1 MTPSRPRRC
10 PMRRRRWRT
19 SPARCSPRRSPSKS
33 TRRRPPRARPRSR
46 RCATIPSC
54 RPSRSTSAV
63 KSWNRGKR
71 NESEED
77 VAASA
82 TDAGADAAPHGR
94 AARGRER
101 WRRHGQGHHGRR
113 QEPPRHRHRKG
124 RRRSQRCRDAAGPRR
139 RRGQRGLAQGR
150 RSHAG
155 SARGDDRR
163 DEDSGTVLMT
173 APPLANLINELTKLP
188 GIGGKSASRLAY
200 HILKRPVAE
209 AEQLAS
215 AILEVKSKIFRC
227 STCNNMTDVDPCAI
241 CSDPRRDPS
250 LICVVEEAF
259 NIPTIEQTRDF
270 KGVFHV
276 LLGALSPLKGVG
288 PQDIDVAGLLK
299 RVQGGDVREVIIAT
313 NPNVEGE
320 ATALYIAQQL
330 RPLGVRTTRLA
341 FGLPVGG
348 DLEYADQV
356 TMAKA

>member
-1 MTPSRPRRC
+1 
-10 PMRRRRWRT
+10 
-19 SPARCSPRRSPSKS
+19 
-33 TRRRPPRARPRSR
+33 
-46 RCATIPSC
+46 
-54 RPSRSTSAV
+54 
-63 KSWNRGKR
+63 
-71 NESEED
+71 
-77 VAASA
+77 
-82 TDAGADAAPHGR
+82 
-94 AARGRER
+94 
-101 WRRHGQGHHGRR
+101 
-113 QEPPRHRHRKG
+113 
-124 RRRSQRCRDAAGPRR
+124 
-139 RRGQRGLAQGR
+139 
-150 RSHAG
+150 
-155 SARGDDRR
+155 
-163 DEDSGTVLMT
+163 MT

-200 HILKRPVAE
+200 HILKRPTAE
-209 AEQLAS
+209 AESLAS

-227 STCNNMTDVDPCAI
+227 SVCNNMTDIDPCAI

-250 LICVVEEAF
+250 VICVVEEAF

-288 PQDIDVAGLLK
+288 PQEIDVAGLLR
-299 RVQGGDVREVIIAT
+299 RVQAGGMREVIIAT

-356 TMAKA
+356 TMAKALEGRREI